1 MPTSRLLKPL
11 MFLLFLIGSC
21 ISDSMAQ
28 DTPTQSKLLPSWAP
42 DWSCMEEFERTTQ
55 HSVRCKEQ
63 LSIATK
69 RMQEESI
76 KCSDAMQKVY
86 GLCGIGQNANE
97 ACYKKYRPDLN
108 AACSGM

>member
-1 MPTSRLLKPL
+1 